1 MNSLVV
7 VAHPDPNSLTH
18 HVAHATADALRTSG
32 GGVDIADLATEGFD
46 PRFDSSDLDFYR
58 GTGSTP
64 EAVAAEQQRIDRA
77 DHLILVFP
85 MYWWSFPALLKG
97 WIDRVFVN
105 GWAFDYTPGSS
116 FEKKLERLTI
126 HLVPVAGDDADSFE
140 RHRIHD
146 AIRIQMEH
154 GIIEYCGATVGSTTI
169 LHGSDTKSRDTLAD
183 DVHSVA
189 TTVAGRVLTKEPADC
204 DALRCAS
211 CIPEPDFMA
220 YPATSFL

>member
-1 MNSLVV
+1 MSSLVV
-7 VAHPDPNSLTH
+7 VAHADPASLTQH
-18 HVAHATADALRTSG
+18 MARSTVDALTSAG
-32 GGVDIADLATEGFD
+32 ERVEFADLAAEGFD
-46 PRFDSSDLDFYR
+46 PRFDASDLAFYR

-64 EAVAAEQQRIDRA
+64 KAVAAEQHRIDRA
-77 DHLILVFP
+77 DDLILVFP

-126 HLVPVAGDDADSFE
+126 HLVPVAGDDADSFQ
-140 RHRIHD
+140 RHGIHD

-169 LHGSDTKSRDTLAD
+169 LHESDTKSADTLT
-183 DVHSVA
+183 SEVA
-189 TTVAGRVLTKEPADC
+189 ELAQRVASRIVAPEPA
-204 DALRCAS
+204 RV
-211 CIPEPDFMA
+211 
-220 YPATSFL
+220 